1 MAFPRNTYDGKL
13 IVIEGIDGAGLS
25 TQTAAVKEALE
36 HEGHRV
42 CKTKEPTDGPA
53 GAVIRLALTHR
64 ISLTPHSF
72 ALLFAADRM
81 DHLHN
86 EIMPELEKGTTVI
99 CDRYF
104 FSNLA
109 YQGTELE
116 RAWIKELNRD
126 CLLPDATFFLDVDP
140 HVSEDRMRVRHRA
153 EYFENRETLA
163 RIREEFID
171 VLSDFE
177 TTHGAHIRTIRGDR
191 AIMDVT
197 RDIVSDVL
205 ELL

>member
-36 HEGHRV
+36 HEGYKV
-42 CKTKEPTDGPA
+42 CKTKEPTDGPS

-64 ISLTPHSF
+64 ISLTAHSF

-81 DHLHN
+81 DHLHY
-86 EIMPELEKGTTVI
+86 EIVPELEKGTTVI

-104 FSNLA
+104 FSNIA
-109 YQGTELE
+109 YQGTELD

-140 HVSEDRMRVRHRA
+140 YVSEDRRSVRHRA
-153 EYFENRETLA
+153 EYFEKRETLA

-171 VLSDFE
+171 VFEEFE
-177 TTHGAHIRTIRGDR
+177 TRHDARIRTIRGNK

-197 RDIVSDVL
+197 REIVNDVTQ
-205 ELL
+205 LL